1 MQLPRTAVT
10 GRDRRIRDLLPA
22 SLFRK
27 SRTAS
32 HVPLGC
38 QAPGSLGPGR
48 VRRVSHLGAPLA
60 FCAILMR
67 SRAASAGPT
76 ERVSLGAGGVEANGF
91 CDFAAISGDGRFVA
105 FLSGASNLVANDSN
119 QMNDVFVRDRQT
131 GVTERVNV
139 SSSGVQA
146 NGQSA
151 DPAISADGRFVAFDS
166 FASNLV
172 DLDANGLQDVF
183 VHDRLTGTTE
193 LVSLDG
199 SVQRTKASA
208 NPAISADGRFVA
220 FESNTG
226 NRSDIFVR
234 DRLNGTTTRVSVDS
248 DGNPGSS
255 NSRNA
260 AISADGRF
268 VAFQSFASLT
278 PEDNNGHIDIYVHD
292 RDADGNGVFDQ
303 PGGIATFLA
312 SVSSTGTLSNGDSQ
326 EPAIS
331 ADGRYVAFE
340 SLASNLVAGDG
351 NFDSDVFVHD
361 NLTGATQLISVNAL
375 GAPGNM
381 NSQQA
386 WLSADGRFV
395 TFLSAATNL
404 VAGDSNA
411 VIDVFFVDRD
421 PDGNGVFDEP
431 GKVQISRASV
441 DSSGLQANNVS
452 GVNGRPT
459 LSADGRYVAFGSLA
473 SNLVANDKNASR
485 DVFVHDTTACGDG
498 AVTPSSGEQC
508 DDGNL
513 VDGDG
518 CDSNC
523 TPTGCGNGIVTAGET
538 CDDGVANGTDHCC
551 TSDCALIDFDSD
563 GICDQRDLAELPGL
577 VLRSAQVKDS
587 TGDPARPD
595 GLVQWKADLVFGG
608 SAPYPSSAAF
618 LTQGALTGFDAA
630 LFQTAAEPTTSDAA
644 IDAVSFAPGECH
656 ASGPKG
662 GPPSSIRCKRSLPAP
677 ARTTLAFTAKKNAS
691 GVHLE
696 ATLRNV
702 DVVAPAAGPLRAVLD
717 LDDSLALQYEAAAT
731 GCHLTGVRVHR
742 LRCTKPSP

>member
-1 MQLPRTAVT
+1 
-10 GRDRRIRDLLPA
+10 
-22 SLFRK
+22 
-27 SRTAS
+27 
-32 HVPLGC
+32 
-38 QAPGSLGPGR
+38 
-48 VRRVSHLGAPLA
+48 
-60 FCAILMR
+60 
-67 SRAASAGPT
+67 
-76 ERVSLGAGGVEANGF
+76 
-91 CDFAAISGDGRFVA
+91 
-105 FLSGASNLVANDSN
+105 
-119 QMNDVFVRDRQT
+119 
-131 GVTERVNV
+131 
-139 SSSGVQA
+139 
-146 NGQSA
+146 
-151 DPAISADGRFVAFDS
+151 
-166 FASNLV
+166 
-172 DLDANGLQDVF
+172 
-183 VHDRLTGTTE
+183 
-193 LVSLDG
+193 
-199 SVQRTKASA
+199 
-208 NPAISADGRFVA
+208 
-220 FESNTG
+220 
-226 NRSDIFVR
+226 
-234 DRLNGTTTRVSVDS
+234 
-248 DGNPGSS
+248 
-255 NSRNA
+255 
-260 AISADGRF
+260 
-268 VAFQSFASLT
+268 
-278 PEDNNGHIDIYVHD
+278 
-292 RDADGNGVFDQ
+292 
-303 PGGIATFLA
+303 
-312 SVSSTGTLSNGDSQ
+312 
-326 EPAIS
+326 
-331 ADGRYVAFE
+331 
-340 SLASNLVAGDG
+340 
-351 NFDSDVFVHD
+351 
-361 NLTGATQLISVNAL
+361 
-375 GAPGNM
+375 
-381 NSQQA
+381 
-386 WLSADGRFV
+386 
-395 TFLSAATNL
+395 
-404 VAGDSNA
+404 
-411 VIDVFFVDRD
+411 
-421 PDGNGVFDEP
+421 DEP

-513 VDGDG
+513 VDGDGCDSNCTPTGCGNGIVTAGETCDDGNLIDGDG